1 MASTTQSAVEYVRGA
16 RIHLVK
22 TLKNHSVILENLK
35 QQGVLRDEEVCRIQ
49 AEGNDYDKNRKLIDS
64 VTDKGEKASYEFLKI
79 IDMTRKRTHGRTS
92 LFPEKQTVASAES
105 KMFDLH
111 HWISCFPFKEDTQ
124 MGKNYLQGPTP
135 CHRYQAKLKSKAQKI
150 SKAFWTANKDLFEG
164 NNKPDL
170 SYMPLVLDTQGR
182 VSASKIKKL
191 KSKKSR
197 MSRSKKLGTYIPKDK
212 ADISPS
218 DLLKT
223 DKNILLVGKS
233 GIGKTALVH
242 EMLKLWTEK
251 DDKELN
257 YMFYFD
263 MRKISN
269 IKSLEDLLFN
279 EFSEPDEG
287 KDEVLQDIKNNS
299 DKVTL
304 IFDGITDLSS
314 PVVKRLV
321 DKDLLKDSM
330 VVLTCRPVD
339 EDNLEEDLPSEDFDR
354 VEVKGFSEQTIKTYI
369 SAMLREGKERVLS
382 NVELLTLCHVPM
394 YALMVTACFSFETS
408 EDFQKPCCITDIYIN
423 IFRFCLKRNTK
434 NIDLNAFIKSKSEE
448 ILSLAEV
455 AFRAT
460 EEKTVNLTLP
470 PFADSC
476 VLSLLKQ
483 LAIKVAP
490 TESITTYA
498 FLHYTMQEFFAALW
512 LLKNPDLISNVFQ
525 QCLTEKKKHMKH
537 LIPYM
542 CRLLTED
549 SPSLMKYLI
558 PVEELKNTS
567 NWFFKKVIST
577 FLPSLCENDEP
588 DTEDS
593 GRILFLCQCLYE
605 SQCPEACIDL
615 LEKLDYR
622 LDLSGE
628 SLDPYPCCAVAYVI
642 TQSKEKKIWLNLED
656 VTISQQGMRP
666 LLGCLQ
672 NVQWC
677 DSLPR
682 QLWKIF
688 LLSEGEMDYIT
699 LLGLDGNQLHLP
711 VGGDRKLFE
720 RAVTVLQKISE
731 KVNICL
737 HWERETPDCHSLCE
751 TLLEALP
758 YVSSLSFRMTLRG
771 PGLQDQERCY
781 ETLKRQE
788 KQLFL
793 DLCLKAATHFQGES
807 VHNEVNNLIF
817 LFSFNYDMHNI
828 LLDLYQHVKTQEN
841 LAVIQKLKPFFQSVP
856 AFWFINLSKRKTSI
870 LLEVLR
876 LQPEKKQVELRRCSD
891 KESEVRTLLQCLPYI
906 SKLSFVP
913 QSSEPSGELQF
924 FGTLFCAAA
933 EREQQT
939 GEKTLLLL
947 LSVCTYQTITLTD
960 IVSYYLKRNPQCDFL
975 LDLYS
980 HLKDYETETGLS
992 VLPSL
997 KSVLQSAPAVWIIAL
1012 SKRKSS
1018 ILLEVLRLQPEKKQ
1032 VELRGC
1038 SEEESE
1044 VRILLQC
1051 LPYISKLSYCPW
1063 FGVSGGVQF
1072 FGTLF
1077 CAAAEREQQTG
1088 EKTLELLSSVCTYPT
1103 FPLPH
1108 IYDPDDG
1115 EYQSGFLL
1123 DLYSHLKDYETES
1136 GLSVLPSLQS
1146 VLQSAPAVWTIDL
1159 SERKTSILLEVLRLQ
1174 PEKKQVELTG
1184 CSGGESEVRTLLQCL
1199 PYISQLSFVP
1209 QSSEPSGELQFFGT
1223 LFCAAAEREQQTGE
1237 KKLLLLLSVCTYQT
1251 ITLTDIV
1258 SYYFKRNPQCDFLL
1272 DLASHLK
1279 DYETETGLS
1288 VLPLFQSV
1296 LQSAPEVWTINLSQR
1311 KTSILLEVL
1320 RLQPEK
1326 KQVKLRGCSYGESEV
1341 RTLLQCLPYISKL
1354 SFVPQSSEP
1363 SGELQFFGT
1372 LFCAAAEREQ
1382 QTGEKTLLLLLSV
1395 CTYQTITLT
1404 DIVSYYLKRN
1414 PQGDFLLDLYSH
1426 LKDYETETGLSV
1438 LPSLQSVLQSAPA
1451 VWTINLSKRK
1461 TSILLEVLRLQPEKK
1476 QVELR
1481 GCSGGES
1488 EVRTLLQCLPYI
1500 SKLSSWF
1507 DDSGELSGGVK
1518 FFGTLF
1524 CAAAEREQQTGEKTL
1539 ELLSS
1544 VCTYPRFPLPGNQG
1558 YGEYKCGF
1566 LLDLYS
1572 HLKDCETET
1581 CLSVLPS
1588 LQSVLQSAPAV
1599 WIIDL
1604 SKRKSSILLE
1614 VLRLQPE
1621 KKQVRLTGCSG
1632 GESEVRTLLQCL
1644 PYISK
1649 LSFKYGVSGG
1659 VKFFGTL
1666 FCAAAEREQ
1675 QTGEKTL
1682 ELLSS
1687 VCTYPSFPFTD
1698 KQGDG
1703 EYQCDFLLDLYSHL
1717 KDCETETGLSFLP
1730 SLQSVLQSAPAV
1742 WTIDLSERKSSILL
1756 EVLRLQPEKTQV
1768 KLTGC
1773 SDGES
1778 EVRTLLQC
1786 LPYISKLS
1794 SWFDDSDELS
1804 GGVKFFG
1811 TLFCAAAER
1820 EQQTG
1825 EKTLELLSSVCTY
1838 PSFPFT
1844 DTQGYEECQ
1853 CDFLLDL
1860 YSHLKDY
1867 ETETGLSFLPSLQSV
1882 LQSAPVVWIID
1893 LSERKTS
1900 LLLEVL
1906 RLQPEKKQVKLTG
1919 CSDGESE
1926 VRTLLQCL
1934 PYISKLSSWFE
1945 DSDEV
1950 KFFGTLFCAAAEREQ
1965 QTGEKTL
1972 ELLSSVCTYPSFP
1985 FTDKQGYE
1993 ECQCDFLLDLYSH
2006 LKDYETETGLSFLP
2020 SLQSVLQSAPEVW
2033 FIDLSERKS
2042 SILLEV
2048 LRLQPEKKQVKLTG
2062 CSGGESEVRTW
2073 LQCLPYI
2080 SKLSSWFR
2088 DSGGVKFFGTLF
2100 CAAAER
2106 EQQTGEKT
2114 LELLSSVCTYPRFPL
2129 TDKQGDDDDDE
2140 FDYEE
2145 YQSDFLLDLY
2155 SHLKDYETETG
2166 LSFLPSLQS
2175 VLQSA
2180 PAVWII
2186 DLSQRKSSILLE
2198 VLRLQPEK
2206 KQVELTGCSD
2216 GESEVRTLLQ
2226 CLPYISQI
2234 SCDPEFFQRV
2244 STFISV
2250 RSREE
2255 AERLASLLQLSGFTL
2270 LLSGELPR
2278 KTCLSVGRVLQLCGS
2293 KVDLILKPRKM
2304 SVKGAFA
2311 LFRRTTQLHSLKL
2324 SNDMALLLGGWVRRW
2339 GVVCQVTVEELSL
2352 SPQTAQPSHR
2362 VLLKVVS
2369 SLASLLR
2376 YWAVRQLD
2384 LTEVCVPALGL
2395 TPLLLH
2401 DGPLKIK
2408 LSEKNVQQLLSLLHE
2423 LQDEDLTWSFLS
2435 KLGGDLTSFSLNWE
2449 LLHLLL
2455 QHPSAQTLTVN
2466 MRKNLFLQENVTRLL
2481 PYLDRIVFKRPCPSF
2496 VLTAI
2501 REIYKARASSIIPSL
2516 LRSLDHVINLTCREM
2531 SSVDCD
2537 ALLYTLT
2544 HSDGVKLNLLWTSI
2558 PAWKTQSILLNLDK
2572 VSQLSVDR
2580 NLLLR
2585 MVHGCAASDAQQGA
2599 AESLLRTVQHR
2610 LDLSCSS
2617 CVELPEEDQS
2627 DTLRLTAEDCR
2638 AVSTILTRS
2647 RRGTQLILQDCE
2659 VQDSGLELLF
2669 PVLHKVKLR
2678 ASKAV
2683 LLQLVS
2689 LVAVNSERDTV
2700 GRAVSLCKALEGE
2713 LDLSHS
2719 SLDQRAC
2726 AALALMLDF
2735 SEELTELDLSHCQL
2749 TDQLLLTLSA
2759 QLHKVQVLDLSHN
2772 NITDASTDLLLQ
2784 LVSINPSIHSVRLF
2798 ENNIVERTSFE
2809 KDKKFEIW

>member
-1934 PYISKLSSWFE
+1934 PYISKLSFVPQSSEPSGELQFFGTLFCAAGRAQQTGEKTLLLLLSVCTYQTITLTDIVSYYFKRNPQCDFLLDLYSHLKDYETETGLSVLPSLKSVLQSAPAVWFIDLSE
-1945 DSDEV
+1945 RKTSILLEVLRLQPEKKQVELTGCSDEESEV
-1950 KFFGTLFCAAAEREQ
+1950 RTLLQCLPYISKLSYCPWIGVSGGVQFFGTLFCAAAEREQ

-1972 ELLSSVCTYPSFP
+1972 ELLSSVCTHPSFP
-1985 FTDKQGYE
+1985 LPDKQGYE
-1993 ECQCDFLLDLYSH
+1993 E
-2006 LKDYETETGLSFLP
+2006 
-2020 SLQSVLQSAPEVW
+2020 
-2033 FIDLSERKS
+2033 
-2042 SILLEV
+2042 
-2048 LRLQPEKKQVKLTG
+2048 
-2062 CSGGESEVRTW
+2062 
-2073 LQCLPYI
+2073 
-2080 SKLSSWFR
+2080 
-2088 DSGGVKFFGTLF
+2088 
-2100 CAAAER
+2100 
-2106 EQQTGEKT
+2106 
-2114 LELLSSVCTYPRFPL
+2114 
-2129 TDKQGDDDDDE
+2129 
-2140 FDYEE
+2140 
-2145 YQSDFLLDLY
+2145 YQSGFLLDLY

>member
-1 MASTTQSAVEYVRGA
+1 
-16 RIHLVK
+16 
-22 TLKNHSVILENLK
+22 
-35 QQGVLRDEEVCRIQ
+35 
-49 AEGNDYDKNRKLIDS
+49 
-64 VTDKGEKASYEFLKI
+64 
-79 IDMTRKRTHGRTS
+79 MTRKRNHGRTS
-92 LFPEKQTVASAES
+92 LLPEKQTVASAES
-105 KMFDLH
+105 ETFDLP

-124 MGKNYLQGPTP
+124 MGKNYLQAPTP

-150 SKAFWTANKDLFEG
+150 SKEFWTAKKYLFEE

-170 SYMPLVLDTQGR
+170 SYMSLVLDTQGS
-182 VSASKIKKL
+182 VSPNKIKKF

-197 MSRSKKLGTYIPKDK
+197 MTRCKKLGTYIPKDK

-233 GIGKTALVH
+233 GIGKTALTH

-304 IFDGITDLSS
+304 IFDGITDLSL
-314 PVVKRLV
+314 PVVRKLV
-321 DKDLLKDSM
+321 KKDLLQDSK
-330 VVLTCRPVD
+330 VILTCRPAD
-339 EDNLEEDLPSEDFDR
+339 EDRLEEDLPSEDSLR
-354 VEVKGFSEQTIKTYI
+354 VEQCV
-369 SAMLREGKERVLS
+369 
-382 NVELLTLCHVPM
+382 
-394 YALMVTACFSFETS
+394 
-408 EDFQKPCCITDIYIN
+408 
-423 IFRFCLKRNTK
+423 
-434 NIDLNAFIKSKSEE
+434 
-448 ILSLAEV
+448 
-455 AFRAT
+455 T
-460 EEKTVNLTLP
+460 EE
-470 PFADSC
+470 
-476 VLSLLKQ
+476 
-483 LAIKVAP
+483 
-490 TESITTYA
+490 
-498 FLHYTMQEFFAALW
+498 
-512 LLKNPDLISNVFQ
+512 
-525 QCLTEKKKHMKH
+525 KKHMKH
-537 LIPYM
+537 MIPYM
-542 CRLLTED
+542 CRLLTKK
-549 SPSLMKYLI
+549 SPSLMEYLI
-558 PVEELKNTS
+558 PAEELKNTS

-615 LEKLDYR
+615 LKKMDFH
-622 LDLSGE
+622 LDLSEE

-642 TQSKEKKIWLNLED
+642 TQSKERKISLNLED
-656 VTISQQGMRP
+656 VTMSQQGMRP

-682 QLWKIF
+682 QLWEIF

-711 VGGDRKLFE
+711 VEGDRKLFE
-720 RAVTVLQKISE
+720 RAVTVLQKIRK
-731 KVNICL
+731 KVKICL
-737 HWERETPDCHSLCE
+737 HWERENPECHSLCE

-758 YVSSLSFRMTLRG
+758 YVSSLSFRRTHRG

-788 KQLFL
+788 KKLFL
-793 DLCLKAATHFQGES
+793 DLCLKAATLIQGES
-807 VHNEVNNLIF
+807 VHNEVNNLIS
-817 LFSFNYDMHNI
+817 LFSFNTDIHNI
-828 LLDLYQHVKTQEN
+828 LLDFYQHVKTQEN
-841 LAVIQKLKPFFQSVP
+841 SAVIQLKPFFQSVP
-856 AFWFINLSKRKTSI
+856 AVWSIDLSQRKSSI

-876 LQPEKKQVELRRCSD
+876 LQPEKKQVRLTGCSGG
-891 KESEVRTLLQCLPYI
+891 ESEVKTLLQCLPYI
-906 SKLSFVP
+906 SQISFVP
-913 QSSEPSGELQF
+913 QLSEPSGELQF

-933 EREQQT
+933 ERAQQT
-939 GEKTLLLL
+939 GEKLLQLL
-947 LSVCTYQTITLTD
+947 LS
-960 IVSYYLKRNPQCDFL
+960 RNPQCDFL

-997 KSVLQSAPAVWIIAL
+997 QSVLQSVPKVWSINL
-1012 SKRKSS
+1012 SQRKSS

-1038 SEEESE
+1038 SDGESE
-1044 VRILLQC
+1044 VRTFLQC
-1051 LPYISKLSYCPW
+1051 LPYISQLR
-1063 FGVSGGVQF
+1063 FGDSGGVKI

-1103 FPLPH
+1103 FPLPDECGP
-1108 IYDPDDG
+1108 YDV
-1115 EYQSGFLL
+1115 ETYQCDFLL
-1123 DLYSHLKDYETES
+1123 DLYSHLKDYETET

-1146 VLQSAPAVWTIDL
+1146 VLQSVPKVWTIDL
-1159 SERKTSILLEVLRLQ
+1159 SQRKSSILLEVLRLQ
-1174 PEKKQVELTG
+1174 PEKKQVRLRG
-1184 CSGGESEVRTLLQCL
+1184 CSDGESEVRTFLQCL
-1199 PYISQLSFVP
+1199 PYISQLRFGV
-1209 QSSEPSGELQFFGT
+1209 SGG
-1223 LFCAAAEREQQTGE
+1223 
-1237 KKLLLLLSVCTYQT
+1237 
-1251 ITLTDIV
+1251 
-1258 SYYFKRNPQCDFLL
+1258 
-1272 DLASHLK
+1272 
-1279 DYETETGLS
+1279 
-1288 VLPLFQSV
+1288 
-1296 LQSAPEVWTINLSQR
+1296 
-1311 KTSILLEVL
+1311 
-1320 RLQPEK
+1320 
-1326 KQVKLRGCSYGESEV
+1326 VKIFE
-1341 RTLLQCLPYISKL
+1341 
-1354 SFVPQSSEP
+1354 
-1363 SGELQFFGT
+1363 T

-1382 QTGEKTLLLLLSV
+1382 QTGEKTLELLSSV
-1395 CTYQTITLT
+1395 CTYPTFPLT
-1404 DIVSYYLKRN
+1404 DISGPYYVEVY
-1414 PQGDFLLDLYSH
+1414 QGDFLLDLYSH

-1438 LPSLQSVLQSAPA
+1438 LPSLQSVLQSAPK
-1451 VWTINLSKRK
+1451 VWSIDLSERK
-1461 TSILLEVLRLQPEKK
+1461 SSILLEVLRLQPEKK
-1476 QVELR
+1476 QVRLR
-1481 GCSGGES
+1481 GCSYGES
-1488 EVRTLLQCLPYI
+1488 EVRTFLQCLPYI
-1500 SKLSSWF
+1500 SQLRF
-1507 DDSGELSGGVK
+1507 GVSGGVK
-1518 FFGTLF
+1518 IFGTLF

-1544 VCTYPRFPLPGNQG
+1544 VCTYPTFPLTDISGPGAVEEYQG
-1558 YGEYKCGF
+1558 DF

-1572 HLKDCETET
+1572 HLKDYETET
-1581 CLSVLPS
+1581 GLSVLPS
-1588 LQSVLQSAPAV
+1588 LQSFLQSAPKV
-1599 WIIDL
+1599 WTIDL
-1604 SKRKSSILLE
+1604 SQRKSSILLE

-1621 KKQVRLTGCSG
+1621 KKQVRLRGCSD

-1644 PYISK
+1644 PYISQ
-1649 LSFKYGVSGG
+1649 LSFWFGDSEE
-1659 VKFFGTL
+1659 VKIFGTL

-1687 VCTYPSFPFTD
+1687 VCTYPTFPLTD
-1698 KQGDG
+1698 EADPDAVE
-1703 EYQCDFLLDLYSHL
+1703 EYQGGFLLDLYSHL
-1717 KDCETETGLSFLP
+1717 KDYETETGLSVLP
-1730 SLQSVLQSAPAV
+1730 SLQSVLKSVPKV

-1756 EVLRLQPEKTQV
+1756 EVLRLQPEKKQV
-1768 KLTGC
+1768 ELRGC
-1773 SDGES
+1773 SYGES

-1786 LPYISKLS
+1786 LPYISQLR
-1794 SWFDDSDELS
+1794 FGVS
-1804 GGVKFFG
+1804 GGVMIFG

-1838 PSFPFT
+1838 PTFPLT
-1844 DTQGYEECQ
+1844 DISGPGAVEDYQG
-1853 CDFLLDL
+1853 DFLLDL

-1867 ETETGLSFLPSLQSV
+1867 ETETGLSVLPSLQSV
-1882 LQSAPVVWIID
+1882 LQSVPKVWTID
-1893 LSERKTS
+1893 LSK
-1900 LLLEVL
+1900 
-1906 RLQPEKKQVKLTG
+1906 
-1919 CSDGESE
+1919 
-1926 VRTLLQCL
+1926 
-1934 PYISKLSSWFE
+1934 
-1945 DSDEV
+1945 
-1950 KFFGTLFCAAAEREQ
+1950 
-1965 QTGEKTL
+1965 
-1972 ELLSSVCTYPSFP
+1972 
-1985 FTDKQGYE
+1985 
-1993 ECQCDFLLDLYSH
+1993 
-2006 LKDYETETGLSFLP
+2006 
-2020 SLQSVLQSAPEVW
+2020 
-2033 FIDLSERKS
+2033 
-2042 SILLEV
+2042 
-2048 LRLQPEKKQVKLTG
+2048 
-2062 CSGGESEVRTW
+2062 
-2073 LQCLPYI
+2073 
-2080 SKLSSWFR
+2080 
-2088 DSGGVKFFGTLF
+2088 
-2100 CAAAER
+2100 
-2106 EQQTGEKT
+2106 
-2114 LELLSSVCTYPRFPL
+2114 
-2129 TDKQGDDDDDE
+2129 
-2140 FDYEE
+2140 
-2145 YQSDFLLDLY
+2145 
-2155 SHLKDYETETG
+2155 
-2166 LSFLPSLQS
+2166 
-2175 VLQSA
+2175 
-2180 PAVWII
+2180 
-2186 DLSQRKSSILLE
+2186 RKSSILLE

-2216 GESEVRTLLQ
+2216 GESEVRTFLQ
-2226 CLPYISQI
+2226 CLPYISQL
-2234 SCDPEFFQRV
+2234 SCGPEFFQRV
-2244 STFISV
+2244 CTFIYV

-2304 SVKGAFA
+2304 
-2311 LFRRTTQLHSLKL
+2311 L
-2324 SNDMALLLGGWVRRW
+2324 SKDMALLLCGWVRRW

-2352 SPQTAQPSHR
+2352 SPQTTQTSRR

-2384 LTEVCVPALGL
+2384 LTEVCVPALAL

-2408 LSEKNVQQLLSLLHE
+2408 LSEKNVLQLLSLLHE
-2423 LQDEDLTWSFLS
+2423 LQDQDLTWSFLS

-2466 MRKNLFLQENVTRLL
+2466 MRKNLFLQENITRLL

-2531 SSVDCD
+2531 SPMDCA
-2537 ALLYTLT
+2537 ALLYTLA

-2558 PAWKTQSILLNLDK
+2558 PAWKIESILLNLDN

-2638 AVSTILTRS
+2638 AVSTILRRS
-2647 RRGTQLILQDCE
+2647 RRGTQLILQNCE
-2659 VQDSGLELLF
+2659 VQDSGLDLLF
-2669 PVLHKVKLR
+2669 PVLPKVKLR

-2689 LVAVNSERDTV
+2689 LVPVNSERDTV

-2784 LVSINPSIHSVRLF
+2784 LVSINPSIHTVRLF
-2798 ENNIVERTSFE
+2798 GNKIVERTFFV